1 MKRWSEFLSQSSG
14 SYDSMLRV
22 ISIVVIGLILLNYS
36 TIFEVEYN
44 SKLIDLYTQPWWRLM
59 VILLTISAAMW
70 CPRVGILIALLVFF
84 YLADMETLITP
95 LANH

>member
-1 MKRWSEFLSQSSG
+1 MRHWASFLSLSG
-14 SYDSMLRV
+14 GTYDDMLRA
-22 ISIVVIGLILLNYS
+22 ISIILIGLILLNYS
-36 TIFEVEYN
+36 TIFEAEYN

-70 CPRVGILIALLVFF
+70 CPRVGILVTLLVFF

>member
-1 MKRWSEFLSQSSG
+1 MKQWASFLSLSG
-14 SYDSMLRV
+14 GTYDGILRAL
-22 ISIVVIGLILLNYS
+22 SIVLVGVILLNYS

-59 VILLTISAAMW
+59 LILLTISAAMW
-70 CPRVGILIALLVFF
+70 CPRVGILITLLVFF